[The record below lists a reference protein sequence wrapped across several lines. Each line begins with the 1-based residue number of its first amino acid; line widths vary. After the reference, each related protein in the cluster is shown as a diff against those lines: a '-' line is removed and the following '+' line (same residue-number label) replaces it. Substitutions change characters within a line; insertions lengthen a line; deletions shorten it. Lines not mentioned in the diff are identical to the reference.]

1 MKADAELRTA
11 ADTSGGV
18 ALSEASGGVA
28 LSESTWTRDLMPFEE
43 LYATVG
49 FPAAYAWQ
57 DDLTSPTRQ

>member
-11 ADTSGGV
+11 AETGGV

-28 LSESTWTRDLMPFEE
+28 LSESTRDLMPFEE

-57 DDLTSPTRQ
+57 DDLTSPSGQ

>member
-11 ADTSGGV
+11 ADTAGG
-18 ALSEASGGVA
+18 GT
-28 LSESTWTRDLMPFEE
+28 LSESTRDLMPFEE

-57 DDLTSPTRQ
+57 DDLTSPTGQ

>member
-28 LSESTWTRDLMPFEE
+28 LSESRDLMPFEE

-57 DDLTSPTRQ
+57 DDLTSPTGQ

>member
-28 LSESTWTRDLMPFEE
+28 LSESTRDLMPFEE

-57 DDLTSPTRQ
+57 DDLTSATGR

>member
-28 LSESTWTRDLMPFEE
+28 LSESTRDLMPFEE

-57 DDLTSPTRQ
+57 DDLTSPTGQ

>member
-28 LSESTWTRDLMPFEE
+28 LSESRDLMPFEE

-57 DDLTSPTRQ
+57 DDLTSPSGQ